1 MTSDPSAGTPDM
13 QSFVHQIAEPAI
25 VCDGAGL
32 VLAINEAAATL
43 FQVRNEPVMGAT
55 FDRYIPCPREYHGNV
70 VRYLR
75 DFMRANPHQWADP
88 IIAVCGPRTRLS
100 LWANIVDLPFNG
112 DSRSLLIFEDISL
125 QVEEYARLQDNFSR
139 AENLSRAKSQF
150 LEHLNHQM
158 RGPVAMLINLVA
170 QVRDRED
177 VPADIRHEMEMAF
190 LSGRE
195 MQKAMAE
202 IDNFTRIEND
212 KIEFESVC
220 FNVRHVLEDVMDG
233 YSDLARRH
241 NLEVATLIA
250 PNVPEFL
257 IGDPERLRQIL
268 QSLLNNAFGHTIEGS
283 VTLRASCPA
292 DTERHATIEFEVS
305 DTGCGMPDTRRRD
318 MQASFD
324 NHRQDFANRFVGLGI
339 GLAIA
344 KELVD
349 RMEGRLA
356 VRSTVH
362 VGSTFLATLR
372 FERGER
378 LHQQHRLLAGKRVLI
393 VNDTLD
399 DRGWLAA
406 TCERERMIVD
416 WAGTGDHALR
426 MLMKENTTLTPV
438 DFVLIDLHDL
448 KLAGIHLAQEI
459 RCQTRLNDVSIVMLV
474 NEDECVTPMVAGN
487 SGVNVLLDKPL
498 RETLIPEAFR
508 AALAQQRQWQPI
520 LLTRHL
526 LQLQGERRMVR
537 ALLVEDNEVNQI
549 IAKGAMKRLG
559 IAADVTHN
567 GEEAIDALHE
577 RHYDFVL
584 MDCEMPIMDG
594 FTATRLIRE
603 WEVSHGGH
611 VPIIALT
618 ASDAANCQAECV
630 AAGMDDYMQKPFRS
644 DQLQTILSRWVP
656 AFRKG

>member
-1 MTSDPSAGTPDM
+1 
-13 QSFVHQIAEPAI
+13 
-25 VCDGAGL
+25 
-32 VLAINEAAATL
+32 
-43 FQVRNEPVMGAT
+43 
-55 FDRYIPCPREYHGNV
+55 
-70 VRYLR
+70 
-75 DFMRANPHQWADP
+75 
-88 IIAVCGPRTRLS
+88 
-100 LWANIVDLPFNG
+100 
-112 DSRSLLIFEDISL
+112 
-125 QVEEYARLQDNFSR
+125 
-139 AENLSRAKSQF
+139 
-150 LEHLNHQM
+150 
-158 RGPVAMLINLVA
+158 MLINLVA

-177 VPADIRHEMEMAF
+177 VPADIRHEMEMAL

-212 KIEFESVC
+212 KVEFESVC
-220 FNVRHVLEDVMDG
+220 FNVRHVLEDLMDG
-233 YSDLARRH
+233 YTDLARRN

-257 IGDPERLRQIL
+257 IGDPQRLRQIL

-283 VTLRASCPA
+283 VTLRASCPV
-292 DTERHATIEFEVS
+292 DTEHHATVEFEVS
-305 DTGCGMPDTRRRD
+305 DTGCGMPDNRRRD

-349 RMEGRLA
+349 RLEGRLA
-356 VRSTVH
+356 VRSTEF
-362 VGSTFLATLR
+362 VGSSFLATLR

-378 LHQQHRLLAGKRVLI
+378 LHKQHRLLAGKRVLI
-393 VNDTLD
+393 VNDTLE
-399 DRGWLAA
+399 DRGWLGD

-416 WAGTGDHALR
+416 WAGTGEHALR
-426 MLMKENTTLTPV
+426 TLMKENTTLTPV
-438 DFVLIDLHDL
+438 DYVLIDLHDL

-459 RCQTRLNDVSIVMLV
+459 RCQPRLNGVSVVMLV
-474 NEDECVTPMVAGN
+474 TDDECITPMVAGN
-487 SGVNVLLDKPL
+487 SGVNVLLNKPV
-498 RETLIPEAFR
+498 REALLPEAFR
-508 AALAQQRQWQPI
+508 AALAQQRQLQPI
-520 LLTRHL
+520 LLTQHL
-526 LQLQGERRMVR
+526 LQMQGEKRVMR

-567 GEEAIDALHE
+567 GEEAIDALRD

-603 WEVSHGGH
+603 WETSHGGRI
-611 VPIIALT
+611 PIIALT
-618 ASDAANCQAECV
+618 ASDAANCHDECI

-644 DQLQTILSRWVP
+644 DQLQAILSRWLP